1 MDWARKF
8 AVLLVAVGPPAVAH
22 TYFHIA
28 AAQTPCFNT
37 GTTGYRVSS
46 ATLAPDYRVRV
57 DGHIHRAHVR
67 VHMVD
72 TPDKADFVL
81 VDDVNGAP
89 GSACGPSVKTI
100 GLATGPLPADMIVGV
115 ASDAASADYKLY
127 VRSTRFSQ
135 DDAAALF
142 AVLTMTTPKYRVVG
156 QR

>member
-22 TYFHIA
+22 TYFTA
-28 AAQTPCFNT
+28 APQGPCFNT
-37 GTTGYRVSS
+37 GTTAYRVSS
-46 ATLAPDYRVRV
+46 TLAPDYRVRV
-57 DGHIHRAHVR
+57 DGHIHRAHLR

-81 VDDVNGAP
+81 IDDVSGVP
-89 GSACGPSVKTI
+89 GSACGPLVKTI
-100 GLATGPLPADMIVGV
+100 SLAGEARPADMIVGL
-115 ASDAASADYKLY
+115 AADAASADYKLY